1 MKQTQSDVI
10 DDEREPPLD
19 LGDAGQVSER
29 NKRIKA
35 RENSLAATM
44 RKLMETKDGRAWMH
58 HLIYDRLCYDRKIF
72 TGNSGTFANA
82 GMLEVA
88 QTIVRDLKALCF
100 EQWALME
107 REAMEK

>member
-1 MKQTQSDVI
+1 MKRTQSDTA
-10 DDEREPPLD
+10 DEERSGAED
-19 LGDAGQVSER
+19 LGDAAQVSER
-29 NKRIKA
+29 NKRIGV
-35 RENSLAATM
+35 RQHQLASTM
-44 RKLMETKDGRAWMH
+44 RKLMDTKDGRAWMH
-58 HLIYDRLCYDRKIF
+58 HLIYERLCYDRKIF